1 MRVRISAVL
10 LILVALFSLSG
21 ISTEATLGYFTSI
34 TDLTP
39 GCFPQGMKLES
50 EPIDGI
56 DWPKAHEQSL
66 YGMLRLAE
74 ARYPVMIDRYDDAFD
89 LYVDGDLTGNFERFA
104 WERVLV
110 DGTSLASVPF
120 SIHYSDEQTSA
131 YQVFVMWSQ
140 LTPTVI
146 TYCRDCY
153 RAGEIQLGEVTYQLV
168 LFDEDTDARYDDLDQ
183 GAFVIDAD
191 GDGHL
196 LMTSDSHEIFS
207 LAEPFN
213 LAGAVYE
220 VASVLQDGSR
230 IDIVES
236 DAYVE
241 PRYPLL
247 NGFPAP
253 PFEGIDATGEPLSLE
268 SLSGEILVLDFWASW
283 CSPCIYELPTMEHI
297 ADVFSGGGV
306 RVIGIN
312 LDRSESTFT
321 AALGTYD
328 IGYDQ
333 IYDSD
338 RGPIGDLYRI
348 EGIPMTYIIDREG
361 VIAARGLRG
370 AALVTAIQELLDRE
384 E

>member
-1 MRVRISAVL
+1 MRARISAVL

-21 ISTEATLGYFTSI
+21 ISAEATLGYFTSI

-39 GCFPQGMKLES
+39 GCYPQGMKLET
-50 EPIDGI
+50 EPIEGI
-56 DWPKAHEQSL
+56 DWPKSHEQAL
-66 YGMLRLAE
+66 YGLLRLAD
-74 ARYPVMIDRYDDAFD
+74 AGYPVMIDRYDDEFD
-89 LYVDGDLTGNFERFA
+89 LYVDGKLTGDFQRFA

-120 SIHYSDEQTSA
+120 LIHYADVQTAA

-140 LTPTVI
+140 FTPTAI
-146 TYCRDCY
+146 TYCRDNY
-153 RAGEIQLGEVTYQLV
+153 RAGEIQLGEFTYQLV
-168 LFDEDTDARYDDLDQ
+168 LFDEDTDARYDDLGQ
-183 GAFVIDAD
+183 GTLVIDAD
-191 GDGHL
+191 RDSQL

-207 LAEPFN
+207 LDEPFN
-213 LAGAVYE
+213 LAGTVYE
-220 VASVLQDGSR
+220 VAAVAVDGSW

-236 DAYVE
+236 DADVP

-247 NGFPAP
+247 DGFPAP
-253 PFEGIDATGEPLSLE
+253 PFEGIDATGKPLSLE
-268 SLSGEILVLDFWASW
+268 SLRGEILVLDFWASW

-297 ADVFSGGGV
+297 ADVFSGDGV

-321 AALGTYD
+321 AALDTYD

-338 RGPIGDLYRI
+338 RGPIADLYRI
-348 EGIPMTYIIDREG
+348 EGIPMTYVVDRDG
-361 VIAARGLRG
+361 VILARGLRG
-370 AALVTAIQELLDRE
+370 ETLIAAIQAIIDRE

>member
-1 MRVRISAVL
+1 MRVRISTIL

-39 GCFPQGMKLES
+39 GCFPQGIKLES

-56 DWPKAHEQSL
+56 DWPKAHEGSL
-66 YGMLRLAE
+66 YGMLRLAG
-74 ARYPVMIDRYDDAFD
+74 AGYPVMIDRYDDAFD
-89 LYVDGDLTGNFERFA
+89 LYVDGDLTGDFERFA

-110 DGTSLASVPF
+110 DGTSLTSVSF
-120 SIHYSDEQTSA
+120 SIHYSDEQTVS
-131 YQVFVMWSQ
+131 YQVFLMWSQ
-140 LTPTVI
+140 LTPSVM

-153 RAGEIQLGEVTYQLV
+153 RAGEIQLGEITYQLV

-213 LAGAVYE
+213 LAGTVYE
-220 VASVLQDGSR
+220 VASVSEDGSW

-236 DAYVE
+236 DADVE
-241 PRYPLL
+241 PRFPLL
-247 NGFPAP
+247 DGFPAP
-253 PFEGIDATGEPLSLE
+253 PFAGVDATGESLSLE
-268 SLSGEILVLDFWASW
+268 SLRGEIIVLDFWASW
-283 CSPCIYELPTMEHI
+283 CSPCIYELPTMKNI
-297 ADVFSGGGV
+297 VDAFSDDGV
-306 RVIGIN
+306 HVIGIN

-321 AALGTYD
+321 AALETHD

-338 RGPIGDLYRI
+338 RGPIADLYRI
-348 EGIPMTYIIDREG
+348 EGIPMIYVIDREG

-370 AALVTAIQELLDRE
+370 EALIAAIQALIDRE